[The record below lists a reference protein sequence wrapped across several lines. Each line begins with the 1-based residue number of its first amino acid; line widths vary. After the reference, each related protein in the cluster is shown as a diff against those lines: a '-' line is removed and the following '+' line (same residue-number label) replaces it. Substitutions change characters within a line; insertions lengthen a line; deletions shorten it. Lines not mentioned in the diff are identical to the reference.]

1 MTYIVEIVSIIAG
14 VVYMLTG
21 ILRYGLWKGISISG
35 GFMPL
40 LCGGLVALFSALML
54 ISKIKKGE
62 KAEKMDAEAF
72 RPVGAMVAILLCNY
86 LVGLLGA
93 CIVVA
98 FLWLKF
104 IEKYSVGKSLL
115 VSVIMF
121 AAVYGIFRLWLNVPF
136 PEGLLG
142 KLL

>member
-62 KAEKMDAEAF
+62 KAE
-72 RPVGAMVAILLCNY
+72 
-86 LVGLLGA
+86 
-93 CIVVA
+93 
-98 FLWLKF
+98 
-104 IEKYSVGKSLL
+104 
-115 VSVIMF
+115 
-121 AAVYGIFRLWLNVPF
+121 
-136 PEGLLG
+136 
-142 KLL
+142 